1 MHAVRM
7 LDGVGTLGV
16 VASKKRTLKPGT
28 QYDAYFPK
36 PSYSDPLL
44 TPQGENIDTIAT
56 FIPRIVRD
64 TLADTKRIAVVLK
77 GASIADTCAKI
88 FAFVYDHIQYELD
101 SPHEEQIRR
110 PSRTWA
116 DRRGDC
122 DCYTTLISSILTNLS
137 IPHYLR
143 MSAYSPARGYQHI
156 YVIVP
161 KKYNF
166 IGARGSYWVIDPVL
180 DKFDSEKTP
189 MLYNH
194 DQFMPVST
202 PLQAGTSGLAGF
214 PIRNLNGTPVPRLRN
229 NYVYNSVYYSP
240 KLGTWALQGIDGGMY
255 LQGNPSRRYVDALAG
270 LNGGMFK
277 KIGSFAKKA
286 GGKIIKS
293 VAPIAANFIAP
304 GSGNLLSSLMN
315 KGDGGGDESATPF
328 AALAPASANSA
339 YTGANNAS
347 TGAGVDNTDALTRK
361 IQAAN
366 KANVMSLN
374 AVDKSMTAK
383 LNAISAELNK
393 SVNDG
398 QSFKDTARNIQAI
411 AAASLARTESAE
423 AKAEETS
430 KQQNTMLQKM
440 EGMSKTNII
449 MLVGVLAVAILLVIY
464 ISKR

>member
-1 MHAVRM
+1 MHSVRM

-16 VASKKRTLKPGT
+16 VASKKRKLKPGT

-64 TLADTKRIAVVLK
+64 TLADTKRIALVLK

-88 FAFVYDHIQYELD
+88 FAFVYEHIQYELD
-101 SPHEEQIRR
+101 SPSEEQIRR
-110 PSRTWA
+110 PARTWA

-122 DCYTTLISSILTNLS
+122 DCYATFISSVLTNLS

-180 DKFDSEKTP
+180 DKFDNEKVP

-194 DQFMPVST
+194 DQFMPVTS
-202 PLQAGTSGLAGF
+202 PLQASTSGLNGF
-214 PIRNLNGTPVPRLRN
+214 PIRNLNGTPAPKLRN
-229 NYVYNSVYYSP
+229 SYVYKDIYFSP
-240 KLGTWALQGIDGGMY
+240 QLGTWALKGLDGGYY
-255 LQGNPSRRYVDALAG
+255 LQGNPENRYVEALAG
-270 LNGGMFK
+270 GGKMFK
-277 KIGSFAKKA
+277 KV
-286 GGKIIKS
+286 GGIIKN

-304 GSGNLLSSLMN
+304 GSGNLLSSLVN
-315 KGDGGGDESATPF
+315 KGGSGDESPKPISAI
-328 AALAPASANSA
+328 APTS
-339 YTGANNAS
+339 ANNAS
-347 TGAGVDNTDALTRK
+347 TGAGGDNTDALTSK

-374 AVDKSMTAK
+374 AVDKNMSSK
-383 LNAISAELNK
+383 LNAIAAELSK
-393 SVNDG
+393 SVTDG
-398 QSFKDTARNIQAI
+398 QSFKDTTQHIKAI

-449 MLVGVLAVAILLVIY
+449 MLVAMLAVAILLVIY
-464 ISKR
+464 LSKR

>member
-7 LDGVGTLGV
+7 LDGVSTLGV
-16 VASKKRTLKPGT
+16 VASRKRTLKPGT
-28 QYDAYFPK
+28 QFDAYFPK

-44 TPQGENIDTIAT
+44 TPSGENIDTIAT
-56 FIPRIVRD
+56 FIPRIVSD
-64 TLADTKRIAVVLK
+64 TLADTKRISLVLK

-88 FAFVYDHIQYELD
+88 FAFVYEHIQYELD
-101 SPHEEQIRR
+101 SPSEEQIRR

-116 DRRGDC
+116 DRKGDC
-122 DCYTTLISSILTNLS
+122 DCYATFISSILTNLS

-180 DKFDSEKTP
+180 DKFDDEKLP

-194 DQFMPVST
+194 DQFMPVTS

-214 PIRNLNGTPVPRLRN
+214 PIRNLNGAPAPKLRN
-229 NYVYNSVYYSP
+229 SYVYDNVYYSP
-240 KLGTWALQGIDGGMY
+240 QARTWALKGLDGGLYIQGDVSKRVVPAMGDVGDLGFIDTALRIGAKIGKKV
-255 LQGNPSRRYVDALAG
+255 LQSKAV
-270 LNGGMFK
+270 K
-277 KIGSFAKKA
+277 KIG
-286 GGKIIKS
+286 GKIVGAVFKKQIANAVES
-293 VAPIAANFIAP
+293 SAPSAP
-304 GSGNLLSSLMN
+304 
-315 KGDGGGDESATPF
+315 ESAGI
-328 AALAPASANSA
+328 SAMS
-339 YTGANNAS
+339 AS

-374 AVDKSMTAK
+374 AVDKGMTAK
-383 LNAISAELNK
+383 LNAIAAELNK
-393 SVNDG
+393 SVQDG
-398 QSFKDTARNIQAI
+398 QSFKDTTQHIKAI

-449 MLVGVLAVAILLVIY
+449 MLVAMLAIAILLVIY
-464 ISKR
+464 LSKR